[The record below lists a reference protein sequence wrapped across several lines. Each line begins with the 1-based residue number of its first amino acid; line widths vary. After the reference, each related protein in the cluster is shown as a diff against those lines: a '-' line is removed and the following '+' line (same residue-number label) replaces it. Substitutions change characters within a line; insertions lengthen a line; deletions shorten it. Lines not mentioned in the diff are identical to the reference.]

1 MEQVKL
7 ENPPI
12 LIGSKAIRHYFPEFP
27 REPKDK
33 DYIIYEYQKF
43 DEFPEVNQ
51 PSDGTRIE
59 YLKNKVISDRY
70 KGTGKDIIDLNDLCT
85 LKASH
90 LMWNINWEKHNWDL
104 QFLLKQGC
112 KINHKLFYE
121 LYEFWNVYHSKNK
134 RSDLKMSKEEF
145 FTNAINYDEAEHDY
159 LHTLINPVPTYTK
172 VLKDGCEV
180 ELDETKFHNL
190 SYDDKLEF
198 VRQEVYVMSYE
209 RYKHLNYREA
219 YGRMLKKF
227 ILSHCPIWALIFL
240 LENYV
245 TLHKAPYNFMEKIN
259 EGLMKT
265 GKIPVI

>member
-1 MEQVKL
+1 MEQVKP

-12 LIGSKAIRHYFPEFP
+12 LIGSKAIKHYFPEFS
-27 REPKDK
+27 REPKDT

-59 YLKNKVISDRY
+59 YLKNKVITDKY
-70 KGTGKDIIDLNDLCT
+70 NGTGKEIIDLNDLCT

-90 LMWNINWEKHNWDL
+90 LMWNINWEKHMFDL

-112 KINHKLFYE
+112 KIDFKLFYE
-121 LYEFWNVYHSKNK
+121 LYDYWNEYHSKNK
-134 RSDLKMSKEEF
+134 RSDLKMTKEEF
-145 FTNAINYDEAEHDY
+145 FTNAVNYDEAEHDY

-190 SYDDKLEF
+190 PYEDKLDF
-198 VRQEVYVMSYE
+198 VREEVMIMAAE
-209 RYKHLNYREA
+209 RYKGLDYRTR
-219 YGRMLKKF
+219 YGHMLKKF
-227 ILSHCPIWALIFL
+227 IISHAPIWSLIFI
-240 LENYV
+240 LENYI
-245 TLHKAPYNFMEKIN
+245 TLLKAPFNFMSKIN
-259 EGLMKT
+259 LKLKEENKT
-265 GKIPVI
+265 ILT

>member
-1 MEQVKL
+1 MEPVKS

-12 LIGSKAIRHYFPEFP
+12 LIGSKAIRYYFPSFP
-27 REPKDK
+27 REPKDT

-43 DEFPEVNQ
+43 DEFSEVNQ

-59 YLKNKVISDRY
+59 YLKNKVITDKY
-70 KGTGKDIIDLNDLCT
+70 KGTGKSIIDVNDLCT

-90 LMWNINWEKHNWDL
+90 LMWQINWEKHLFDL

-112 KINHKLFYE
+112 KIDHKLFYE
-121 LYEFWNVYHSKNK
+121 LYEFWNTYHSKNK
-134 RSDLKMSKEEF
+134 RSDLKMSKEDF
-145 FTNAINYDEAEHDY
+145 FNNAINYDEAEHDY
-159 LHTLINPVPTYTK
+159 LHTLINPVPIYTK

-180 ELDETKFHNL
+180 ELDETKFH
-190 SYDDKLEF
+190 KLTYEEKLDF
-198 VRQEVYVMSYE
+198 CREEVMIMGFE

-227 ILSHCPIWALIFL
+227 ILNHSPIWALIFI

-245 TLHKAPYNFMEKIN
+245 TLHKPTYNFIEKIKL
-259 EGLMKT
+259 GLEKT
-265 GKIPVI
+265 VQTK